1 MYITTHPSIEIV
13 LPLHKGSFGTSQ
25 TNSRLQHRD
34 KTNSS
39 LKLAPSSGC
48 SHLKLS
54 MRIIQSPPTLNAPT
68 IIAPNAIVTGLAVVT
83 GLTANTVLGVV
94 TSATGPAS
102 NTIVVAVSIG
112 HRDESEVC

>member
-1 MYITTHPSIEIV
+1 
-13 LPLHKGSFGTSQ
+13 
-25 TNSRLQHRD
+25 
-34 KTNSS
+34 
-39 LKLAPSSGC
+39 
-48 SHLKLS
+48 

-102 NTIVVAVSIG
+102 NTYFLLIRRDFHLLRQETRNVVHTIVVAVSIG